1 MSRDLVRLRGA
12 ATGAQPC
19 LNAAQFVASGTRTT
33 PFPQVDRVARIFG
46 VSAWRDEGVTTGRS

>member
-1 MSRDLVRLRGA
+1 
-12 ATGAQPC
+12 